1 MKKIVVI
8 MLALTLAIPAV
19 SFAGSATSRWDL
31 TIGGD
36 IKTDFAYSNI
46 AAGELGLDAVPQRAS
61 QPGYDNLTN
70 KYPTTVWGAGES
82 TFNFAIRGPDAWG
95 AKTSALLSGDFVGF
109 WAGTATY
116 NTFDLMNAN
125 MTFDWGQESLL
136 LGQSISIFG
145 MLPTFGLNIDWGSEG
160 FGGKGLPPVAPG
172 IWYTQKI
179 GKNFRAM
186 FQIQGPQGDTDG
198 SNTNIGG
205 NPANSQTEGPIPYL
219 EASFVYESPACGKVG
234 PWDLTIGGDF
244 IYGKQKDT
252 TGPNGAAIG
261 ATTTSITSQNV
272 DEWGALLKTLVPII
286 PEHNGNRTGAL
297 YFDGDL
303 YYGQNLSGGY
313 YGSAG
318 APGGMVYQRP
328 GTANFGSPVLWGY
341 QIHGQYFVTDQF
353 SFNGFWFHTNIKQSN
368 WAAWATTPGG
378 GGNSYTPG
386 SVRATTG
393 DLSSY
398 YSYALNAMYDVN
410 PAVRL
415 VLSYSTTVANYQA
428 NSSSVGY
435 ENTGVRHVIH
445 GAAYYFF

>member
-1 MKKIVVI
+1 M
-8 MLALTLAIPAV
+8 
-19 SFAGSATSRWDL
+19 
-31 TIGGD
+31 
-36 IKTDFAYSNI
+36 
-46 AAGELGLDAVPQRAS
+46 DAVPQRAS

-70 KYPTTVWGAGES
+70 KYPTIIWGAGES

-95 AKTSALLSGDFVGF
+95 AKTSAFLSGDFVGF
-109 WAGTATY
+109 WAGAATY

-125 MTFDWGQESLL
+125 MTFDWGQEALTV
-136 LGQSISIFG
+136 GQEISIFG

-172 IWYTQKI
+172 VWYTQKF

-186 FQIQGPQGDTDG
+186 FQVQGPQGDTDG
-198 SNTNIGG
+198 SNTNIAPNPG
-205 NPANSQTEGPIPYL
+205 PANSQTEGPIPYL
-219 EASFVYESPACGKVG
+219 QASFVYESQACGKVG

-252 TGPNGAAIG
+252 NVVGSNITG
-261 ATTTSITSQNV
+261 TNV
-272 DEWGALLKTLVPII
+272 DEWGSLLKALVPII
-286 PEHNGNRTGAL
+286 PEHNGNKTGAL

-328 GTANFGSPVLWGY
+328 GIGNWGSPVLWGY
-341 QIHGQYFVTDQF
+341 QIHGQYFATDKF
-353 SFNGFWFHTNIKQSN
+353 SFNGFWFHTNLKASN
-368 WAAWATTPGG
+368 WMAANITPGG
-378 GGNSYTPG
+378 AGNTLATPTT
-386 SVRATTG
+386 VRNTTG
-393 DLSSY
+393 VLSSY
-398 YSYALNAMYDVN
+398 YSYAINAMYDVN
-410 PAVRL
+410 PAVRM
-415 VLSYSTTVANYQA
+415 VLSYSTTVANYAA

-445 GAAYYFF
+445 AAAYYYF